1 MSSVSTSQS
10 RAGAQSKTGR
20 SGVWDI
26 LILII
31 NIAATIGMV
40 ALVWASLVYAK
51 PATNLAGDEQLAQ
64 RIFYIHMGCNVGA
77 LIAFIVSLTGSVL
90 YLITRNLRWDR
101 MSQASIEI
109 GIIIGLGTVITG
121 SIWAKPT
128 WNTFWTWDP
137 RLTTA
142 TITVLVYV
150 AYVLFRNGIDNRR
163 TRALFGSIYA
173 LFAFLTIPLT
183 YYSARWFRSI
193 HPVVF
198 SGDNADAQGGFA
210 VGSTMMQ
217 TVAVGAIAFTLLF
230 IALLIARWRQLSME
244 DQLFELREDLES

>member
-10 RAGAQSKTGR
+10 RAGIRSKAGR

-26 LILII
+26 LVLII

-40 ALVWASLVYAK
+40 TLMWAALVYAK

-64 RIFYIHMGCNVGA
+64 RIFYIHMGCNFGA
-77 LIAFIVSLTGSVL
+77 LIAFMVSITGSVL

-101 MSQASIEI
+101 MTQASIEI
-109 GIIIGLGTVITG
+109 GIIIGLGTVATG
-121 SIWAKPT
+121 AIWAKPT

-163 TRALFGSIYA
+163 TKALFGSIYA

-198 SGDNADAQGGFA
+198 GGDNADAQGGFA

-217 TVAVGAIAFTLLF
+217 TVLIGTIAFTLLF
-230 IALLIARWRQLSME
+230 IALLIARWRQLSTE
-244 DQLFELREDLES
+244 DRLFELREDLES